1 MRSSIGRV
9 LFMVIGGFAV
19 VAISFFATMQIL
31 DYWLTPPDPN
41 ANVIHVVD
49 ASYGLACKDFAPTSG
64 RPNQVKIGNV
74 TAALARTCDRAKG
87 TCMFV
92 VDAVQI
98 GDPADGCSKDFV
110 ANWRCGGDQR
120 VHQFYLTPEAN
131 GRSAMLS
138 CPPP

>member
-1 MRSSIGRV
+1 MRSSVGRV
-9 LFMVIGGFAV
+9 LLMVIGGFAV
-19 VAISFFATMQIL
+19 VAISFFATMQML
-31 DYWLTPPDPN
+31 DYWLAPPDPN

-87 TCMFV
+87 TCMFA